1 MVNLMIIFS
10 LATSMLSAAP
20 DDLVDRMEDEM
31 DRALE
36 REMRRNYNR
45 LRQIAEER
53 ARRQQLRRNRYAVIL
68 PPAVPSSLALD
79 DYHLGRLGRDFRRC
93 PID

>member
-1 MVNLMIIFS
+1 
-10 LATSMLSAAP
+10 
-20 DDLVDRMEDEM
+20 M

-53 ARRQQLRRNRYAVIL
+53 ARRQQLRRSRLAAAAAIL
-68 PPAVPSSLALD
+68 PPASLAMD
-79 DYHLGRLGRDFRRC
+79 NYHLGEN
-93 PID
+93 PE